1 MQAADLGD
9 SHDGTDRRRLNGPR
23 DRSIHLHGEMRPGL
37 VVVAEVF
44 AEDLSEMILAEDDQ
58 VVQAFAPD
66 RSDDSFSVG
75 VLPGGL
81 RSGDDLLDA
90 QSRHPVTEPIA
101 VDGVTISEQIS
112 GFGSSCRE
120 RFDDLLGGPLGGGVS
135 GDVDVQDA
143 PPVMGQDDEAEE
155 QAEGPGL

>member
-1 MQAADLGD
+1 
-9 SHDGTDRRRLNGPR
+9 
-23 DRSIHLHGEMRPGL
+23 MRPGL

-120 RFDDLLGGPLGGGVS
+120 RFDDLLEIVTPS
-135 GDVDVQDA
+135 TRS
-143 PPVMGQDDEAEE
+143 EE
-155 QAEGPGL
+155 HTSELQSRLHLVCRLLLEKK